1 VSTTVTVYWPG
12 ITEEQLDEEPSLSDD
27 GHNWGQWMAE
37 REDKPN
43 VLRAVTELGGPALLT
58 VMTDGW
64 EDDDVEWAT
73 PQALREAALRLA
85 QAVRENRPGIALILE
100 VYGRN
105 ADDTTPISEQL
116 LTDLTEIANLATW
129 AETQGTD
136 HMTLSVSF

>member
-1 VSTTVTVYWPG
+1 MSTTVTAYWPG
-12 ITEEQLDEEPSLSDD
+12 ITEEQIDTEPWLSDS

-37 REDKPN
+37 REDKPD
-43 VLRAVTELGGPALLT
+43 VLHAVAELGAPALLT

-85 QAVRENRPGIALILE
+85 QAVRENRPGVALILE

-105 ADDTTPISEQL
+105 ADDTTPISAQF

-129 AETQGTD
+129 AEGQGTD
-136 HMTLSVSF
+136 RMTLSVGF

>member
-1 VSTTVTVYWPG
+1 VSTTVTAYWPG
-12 ITEEQLDEEPSLSDD
+12 ITEEQIDSEPWLSDD
-27 GHNWGQWMAE
+27 GHNWGQWVAE
-37 REDKPN
+37 REDKPD
-43 VLRAVTELGGPALLT
+43 VLQIVAELGGTALLT

-73 PQALREAALRLA
+73 PQALRKAAIRLA
-85 QAVRENRPGIALILE
+85 QAVRENQPGIAQVLE

-105 ADDTTPISEQL
+105 TADTTPISEQF

-136 HMTLSVSF
+136 RMTLSVSF